1 MLARHPL
8 TVKLAVVGSAVL
20 VLALASIG
28 LTLWVTWQLEGGAA
42 AVNEAGRMRMQTWR
56 LASVAK
62 GGAPLAEV
70 PRLVAQFDKGLKEL
84 RAGDPQRPLFVP
96 WNDNVAERFAAV
108 ESVWGNLRQFWLLQP
123 EKNSIRIDASAA
135 EFVGAID
142 LLVLAIEQ
150 QLARLTAILNLFQ
163 FLMMALAVGSA
174 VAMLY
179 TSYLYVISP
188 LGRLQMGLRRLEEGD
203 FATRIDVDTADEF
216 GAVAAGFN
224 RMAHTLQTMYAR
236 LEALVK
242 AKTLRIEAQHARLES
257 LYEVSAFLAR
267 TTSLEELSRG
277 FAQRLRRVSGADA
290 VTIRW
295 VDAAQG
301 RYVLLATD
309 CFPAEIAEAEHS
321 LRAGTCACGGAPADT
336 RTRVIPIHAS
346 EPTAAHRCAK
356 EGFQHMV
363 RVPVRLHERAL
374 GECNLFF
381 RGNVTLN
388 TEEMELLD
396 VMASHLAVA
405 LEGLRAFALER
416 EAAVSE
422 ERAMLARELHD
433 SIAQSLSFLKIQAQ
447 LLRAAVQKG
456 QAEQTTQWLG
466 ELDNGLRD
474 AVNDVRELLV
484 HFRTRANE
492 EDIEPALQETLQKFK
507 HQSGL
512 AAQLNVYG
520 AGLPL
525 APDVQVQVL
534 HIVQEALSNVRKHAG
549 ASRATID
556 VHKGPRWRIVVHDDG
571 QGFDRSKALDSSHVG
586 LNIMRERAERIGAKV
601 TIAST
606 PGDGTAMTLQ
616 LTEHPVAS
624 NALQPAPHPPSELV
638 A

>member
-62 GGAPLAEV
+62 GEASLAEV
-70 PRLVAQFDKGLKEL
+70 PSLVAQFDKGLKEL
-84 RAGDPQRPLFVP
+84 RTGDPQRPLFVP
-96 WNDNVAERFAAV
+96 WNDNVAERFGAV
-108 ESVWGNLRQFWLLQP
+108 EAVWADLRQFWLLQP
-123 EKNSIRIDASAA
+123 EKNALRIDASAA

-142 LLVLAIEQ
+142 QLVLAIEQ
-150 QLARLTAILNLFQ
+150 QLSRLTAILNLFQ

-224 RMAHTLQTMYAR
+224 RMAHTLQSMYAR

-242 AKTLRIEAQHARLES
+242 SKTLRIEAQHARLES

-267 TTSLEELSRG
+267 TTSLEDLSRG

-301 RYVLLATD
+301 RYVMLATD

-321 LRAGTCACGGAPADT
+321 LMAGACACGGSPSET
-336 RTRVIPIHAS
+336 RDRVIPIHAVGA
-346 EPTAAHRCAK
+346 TAPHRCAK
-356 EGFQHMV
+356 EGFQYMV
-363 RVPVRLHERAL
+363 RVPVRLHDRAL

-381 RGNVTLN
+381 QGNVTLS

-396 VMASHLAVA
+396 AMASHLAVA
-405 LEGLRAFALER
+405 LEGLRAAALER

-447 LLRAAVQKG
+447 LLRTAVQKG

-492 EDIEPALQETLQKFK
+492 EYITPALPDTFQKFK

-512 AAQLNVYG
+512 ATQLNVYG

-586 LNIMRERAERIGAKV
+586 LNIMRERAERIGARV
-601 TIAST
+601 TITST
-606 PGDGTAMTLQ
+606 PGDGTTMSLQ
-616 LTEHPVAS
+616 LTEHPVAG
-624 NALQPAPHPPSELV
+624 NAPQSAVHPPPELV

>member
-224 RMAHTLQTMYAR
+224 RMAHTLQTLYAR

-301 RYVLLATD
+301 RYVMLATD

-321 LRAGTCACGGAPADT
+321 LRAGTCACGGVPADT

-346 EPTAAHRCAK
+346 GSTATHRCAK

-381 RGNVTLN
+381 QGNVTLN

-405 LEGLRAFALER
+405 LEGLRASALER

-447 LLRAAVQKG
+447 LLRTAVQKG

-571 QGFDRSKALDSSHVG
+571 QGFDRSIALDSSHVG

-601 TIAST
+601 TIASK

-624 NALQPAPHPPSELV
+624 NAPQPAPHPPPELV